1 MGRMK
6 AAPLLLALGLVL
18 SSIGYAQ
25 PVKVQVI
32 AVDSVDELKRW
43 LGASVDAAR
52 AASYPARLTQLPLGR
67 KTQLPILVSGLTPP
81 AAQETRYVA
90 DVEILGTDGRSLG
103 ISPRCCEAIVPR
115 GSNARAVL
123 LGSTVIVEPEKG
135 HARGSFTV
143 RVSVSD
149 GSQTWTATEVLPYG
163 DPGDVPGS
171 HEVPRLRQNLPA
183 SQAGP
188 GGPGDKRDCL
198 GLPTPA
204 EVIRCAEKGK

>member
-18 SSIGYAQ
+18 SPTGYAQ

-32 AVDSVDELKRW
+32 AVESVDELKRW
-43 LGASVDAAR
+43 LGASVEAAR

-81 AAQETRYVA
+81 ATQETRYVA
-90 DVEILGTDGRSLG
+90 DVEILGSDGRSLG
-103 ISPRCCEAIVPR
+103 TSPRCCEAIVPR
-115 GSNARAVL
+115 GSGARAVL
-123 LGSTVIVEPEKG
+123 LDSTVIIEPEKG

-143 RVSVSD
+143 RVSVTD
-149 GSQTWTATEVLPYG
+149 GAQTWSTTEVLPYG
-163 DPGDVPGS
+163 DAPDVPGS

-183 SQAGP
+183 AQAEP

-198 GLPTPA
+198 SRPTPA